1 MPEEFR
7 DCFVG
12 EKGYDALK
20 KLMRNGN
27 DFCTDIAKCLQERSD
42 AETAYAR
49 ALRKNGDT
57 LQKLAGRAKGTL
69 FTAFTVLGTLISKE
83 SEAHS
88 TMANIL
94 LTDISIPMKNLA
106 ETQYK
111 ERKSIEETLNGK
123 FKEWNNAKD
132 IDNKCR
138 SRHFEKSRE
147 IEALHLNI
155 SSLPKTSRRMARD
168 STKENIMSTPLVM
181 SCVLPGGRHISASEK
196 MEMTIQK
203 AEEDLGKIEKK
214 YHNSTKNVEIAR
226 QLCAVEMCRGCNQM
240 QKMEYER
247 INEMDKFIQTYVNSI
262 RGFTDTMN
270 QVCCD
275 LNSIQV
281 SPNDDIITEA
291 RSNLQTTEI
300 EILLYDIYAEY
311 EQAMGEQRRILSL
324 MRWIDMLKKDIEIQR
339 QSNNENLSSLQS
351 APPQKSVEEAS
362 PDDDRD
368 SSGDGAMCS
377 KQSHS
382 KTVSAASYC
391 DGSLSSSSN
400 DDDGA
405 MRRRK
410 NKRREKKNTEGFSS
424 EILIDRSSTRLLQ
437 CLYEASLFKIECVYN
452 HIKQLP
458 EKHSEYAHRLTKTY
472 NDKGDPTTLIRIP
485 LQPSTETPPSAPLSI
500 RHFAEAMPMLSQPTM
515 QSSIRE
521 YSTQRQAPP
530 IGWTVN
536 DNHMRQT
543 ASANNI
549 VPQRYVLQSSKI
561 SYPYLKYNQMATTQA
576 GYPVLMTQSTEP
588 YRQKPVKHVRVTHPY
603 KARQT
608 DELTL
613 KKGDIIMLIERRED
627 EWCKGNLDGR
637 IGLFPGTYV
646 EDVE

>member
-339 QSNNENLSSLQS
+339 QSNN
-351 APPQKSVEEAS
+351 
-362 PDDDRD
+362 
-368 SSGDGAMCS
+368 
-377 KQSHS
+377 
-382 KTVSAASYC
+382 VSAASYC

-561 SYPYLKYNQMATTQA
+561 SYNQMATTQA

>member
-69 FTAFTVLGTLISKE
+69 FTAFTMLATLISKE

-275 LNSIQV
+275 FNSIQV

-339 QSNNENLSSLQS
+339 QSNNANLSSLQS

-368 SSGDGAMCS
+368 SSSDGAMCS

-405 MRRRK
+405 MRRGK
-410 NKRREKKNTEGFSS
+410 NKRREKKNTQGFSS

-452 HIKQLP
+452 HIKKLP

-485 LQPSTETPPSAPLSI
+485 LQPSTETHPSAPSPI
-500 RHFAEAMPMLSQPTM
+500 RYFAEAIPMFSQPTM

-536 DNHMRQT
+536 DNHMTHT
-543 ASANNI
+543 ASD
-549 VPQRYVLQSSKI
+549 
-561 SYPYLKYNQMATTQA
+561 NQMATTQA

-627 EWCKGNLDGR
+627 EWCKGNLEGR
-637 IGLFPGTYV
+637 TGLFPGTYV
-646 EDVE
+646 EDVK

>member
-57 LQKLAGRAKGTL
+57 LQKLAVRAKGTL
-69 FTAFTVLGTLISKE
+69 FTAFTALGTLISKE

-168 STKENIMSTPLVM
+168 STKLTSTPD
-181 SCVLPGGRHISASEK
+181 CKYQAN

-270 QVCCD
+270 QKSTTSQIMFSNVTKVNLHFYD
-275 LNSIQV
+275 EWPLPPLEYLSIFIDISQLVQMTLFSSYFTEYNQNVLADIRNFIEQAYNLSALIIQTGMYRYNLNLAIEKIH
-281 SPNDDIITEA
+281 DIIPYHVKY
-291 RSNLQTTEI
+291 L
-300 EILLYDIYAEY
+300 
-311 EQAMGEQRRILSL
+311 
-324 MRWIDMLKKDIEIQR
+324 
-339 QSNNENLSSLQS
+339 
-351 APPQKSVEEAS
+351 
-362 PDDDRD
+362 
-368 SSGDGAMCS
+368 
-377 KQSHS
+377 
-382 KTVSAASYC
+382 
-391 DGSLSSSSN
+391 
-400 DDDGA
+400 
-405 MRRRK
+405 
-410 NKRREKKNTEGFSS
+410 
-424 EILIDRSSTRLLQ
+424 
-437 CLYEASLFKIECVYN
+437 
-452 HIKQLP
+452 
-458 EKHSEYAHRLTKTY
+458 
-472 NDKGDPTTLIRIP
+472 RIP
-485 LQPSTETPPSAPLSI
+485 INSTDQIQIILNRCNHLTQIAFDI
-500 RHFAEAMPMLSQPTM
+500 RYSNFSEEIIKWFDDNTM
-515 QSSIRE
+515 N
-521 YSTQRQAPP
+521 STYWKDYRMVSVWL
-530 IGWTVN
+530 GT
-536 DNHMRQT
+536 R
-543 ASANNI
+543 
-549 VPQRYVLQSSKI
+549 KI
-561 SYPYLKYNQMATTQA
+561 
-576 GYPVLMTQSTEP
+576 QSTEI
-588 YRQKPVKHVRVTHPY
+588 YLDQKRMK
-603 KARQT
+603 
-608 DELTL
+608 LS
-613 KKGDIIMLIERRED
+613 
-627 EWCKGNLDGR
+627 
-637 IGLFPGTYV
+637 
-646 EDVE
+646 